1 MRKKKRKESY
11 VFERYRTGTM
21 IEETISS
28 HVKKRKLD
36 FRVVE
41 NIVGTSQKLI

>member
-1 MRKKKRKESY
+1 
-11 VFERYRTGTM
+11 M